1 MITLKSPY
9 VSTKRF
15 VIFDSTSGEISSIVN
30 YKPTDGSFIPVE
42 QKEVDSILTG
52 NEPMSYY
59 YVHYNKTKKEYQ
71 LRTRTNFDID
81 SYLVDDLIYEIPQD
95 NIDNSDIKVTFNI
108 KDTCW
113 KFTIGGDLKANILA
127 HKVSFKQIMNFS
139 ITKHNDPNIL
149 YKTISFNFD
158 DLVDGKYVVVPFDS
172 DFEFNGDP
180 MSVYTIKRFDK
191 YNLEVIR

>member
-1 MITLKSPY
+1 
-9 VSTKRF
+9 
-15 VIFDSTSGEISSIVN
+15 
-30 YKPTDGSFIPVE
+30 
-42 QKEVDSILTG
+42 
-52 NEPMSYY
+52 MSYY
-59 YVHYNKTKKEYQ
+59 YVPIIIKQRRNIVAYS
-71 LRTRTNFDID
+71 TNFDID

-158 DLVDGKYVVVPFDS
+158 DLVDGKYVVVSFDS
-172 DFEFNGDP
+172 
-180 MSVYTIKRFDK
+180 IL
-191 YNLEVIR
+191 NLTVIQ